1 MPSPIG
7 HMLGGVATAL
17 AADITNPPARPA
29 TRRQFFTELTICA
42 ALAAAP
48 DLDLLVDV
56 WHRHIHRTATHS
68 LTAVALTFIIA
79 VVVTGQVTRWR
90 AATVY
95 ALAYASHLLLDWLA
109 TDWSPPRGIELLW
122 PFSNRWFIS
131 GADIF
136 RQTSLRHA
144 FTVRVM
150 LSNARTVAQEIAI
163 MLPIVVVFWLIRMKA
178 APGLAPELSGRHHAA
193 E

>member
-7 HMLGGVATAL
+7 HVLGGVATAL
-17 AADITNPPARPA
+17 AADIADPPSSSNRRPLFA
-29 TRRQFFTELTICA
+29 WLTLCG

-48 DLDLLVDV
+48 DLDLLMNF
-56 WHRHIHRTATHS
+56 WHRHFHRTATHS

-79 VVVTGQVTRWR
+79 VVVTGKVTRWR
-90 AATVY
+90 TATIC

-109 TDWSPPRGIELLW
+109 TDWSPPRGIQLLW
-122 PFSNRWFIS
+122 PFSDRWFIS

-136 RQTSLRHA
+136 RQTSMRHA
-144 FTVRVM
+144 FTRHVM
-150 LSNARTVAQEIAI
+150 LSNTRTVAQEIAI
-163 MLPIVVVFWLIRMKA
+163 MLPIVLVLWLIRMKT
-178 APGLAPELSGRHHAA
+178 APGLAPELSGGHHPA